1 MTDSSDL
8 YENVL
13 LAIDCQE
20 DFYDKKET
28 FARLSSTPS
37 SGLPVQ
43 GSNEDGQRIIEM
55 LFQDIE
61 TFKKTQKAYYSQINF
76 TLDTHLST
84 HIGHTDAWIRLD
96 GEAVEPGVVFKI
108 DTYVDEV
115 VNANQIGDKEPGTII
130 YRAAE
135 PCLQSWHV
143 EYVKQMINE
152 KKISPLIWNTHCIRD
167 TFGWCI
173 EEKLWRTAVK
183 WSLTTNG
190 KIFLH
195 QKGENPLCEMYSVM
209 KATIPYEEMI
219 KKFDI
224 ATQKEIIGVTNLSS
238 TKASFPEI
246 RPYQYGENRN
256 FSTRFNEPL
265 FRHLCG
271 TPTKQKR
278 LHIVGQAKS
287 HCVNYST
294 RDIVDHIEEL
304 GMRTDLV
311 VILENMMS
319 NVVLP
324 DEPELNKIFQEA
336 GDNFIRDMRSKGV
349 QIHV

>member
-1 MTDSSDL
+1 M
-8 YENVL
+8 
-13 LAIDCQE
+13 
-20 DFYDKKET
+20 
-28 FARLSSTPS
+28 
-37 SGLPVQ
+37 
-43 GSNEDGQRIIEM
+43 
-55 LFQDIE
+55 
-61 TFKKTQKAYYSQINF
+61 
-76 TLDTHLST
+76 
-84 HIGHTDAWIRLD
+84 
-96 GEAVEPGVVFKI
+96 
-108 DTYVDEV
+108 
-115 VNANQIGDKEPGTII
+115 
-130 YRAAE
+130 
-135 PCLQSWHV
+135 
-143 EYVKQMINE
+143 
-152 KKISPLIWNTHCIRD
+152 
-167 TFGWCI
+167 
-173 EEKLWRTAVK
+173 
-183 WSLTTNG
+183 
-190 KIFLH
+190 
-195 QKGENPLCEMYSVM
+195 
-209 KATIPYEEMI
+209 
-219 KKFDI
+219 
-224 ATQKEIIGVTNLSS
+224 TNLSS